1 MEKKVNPFINQYKIY
16 KIMKPGLFLCL
27 LLSIT
32 TATLGQERIKL
43 VYKQVDKVVLH
54 MEVIFPEGFDE
65 CQDLPAIVF
74 FHGGSWKHGSP
85 GQFEN
90 HAKYFSRR
98 GMVCFLPEYRVLETH
113 GTSPFEALK
122 DAKSCMRFIRSHAE
136 EFHINPERIVG
147 SGGSA
152 GGHLAAAAAL
162 TEKFVESDDDLS
174 VSCKPDALVLF
185 NPAIDTSPE
194 AAAIEDPVNNEKYL
208 AFSPLHNIRP
218 GAPPTILFFGTKDKF
233 IPVET
238 ARRYQ
243 VEMQKVGSRCDLLFY
258 EGQPHGFFNFKNPE
272 YYRKTILE
280 ADQFLNS
287 IGFISGEPSDIIE

>member
-1 MEKKVNPFINQYKIY
+1 
-16 KIMKPGLFLCL
+16 MKPVLFLGL
-27 LLSIT
+27 LLSMT
-32 TATLGQERIKL
+32 TAMVGQERIKL
-43 VYKQVDKVVLH
+43 AYKQVDTVVLH
-54 MEVIFPEGFDE
+54 MEVIFPEGSDQ
-65 CQDLPAIVF
+65 CQNLPAIVF

-90 HAKYFSRR
+90 HALYFSKR

-122 DAKSCMRFIRSHAE
+122 DAKSCIRFIRSHAK

-162 TEKFVESDDDLS
+162 TEKFIESDDDLS

-185 NPAIDTSPE
+185 NPAIYVKPE
-194 AAAIEDPVNNEKYL
+194 AFWIKDPVNIEKYL
-208 AFSPLHNIRP
+208 EFSPLHNITQ
-218 GAPPTILFFGTKDKF
+218 GAPPTILFFGTEDKF
-233 IPVET
+233 VPVET

-243 VEMQKVGSRCDLLFY
+243 KEMEKAGSRCDLLLY

-272 YYRKTILE
+272 YYRKTLLE
-280 ADQFLNS
+280 ADKFLNS
-287 IGFISGEPSDIIE
+287 IGFLSGEPLAIID